1 MAIVTGSKFSNAI
14 RTTVRYFV
22 ILLVSLLVIFP
33 LYWMLVTAVQAP
45 EVTLRYPPVLYPID
59 PNLKGFHAIFFEK
72 QMGKW
77 LINSGFVAILTT
89 AITTALSIL
98 GAYALSWF

>member
-1 MAIVTGSKFSNAI
+1 
-14 RTTVRYFV
+14 
-22 ILLVSLLVIFP
+22 
-33 LYWMLVTAVQAP
+33 MLVTAVQAP

-89 AITTALSIL
+89 AITTAFSIL
-98 GAYALSWF
+98 GAYGLVGSEMCIRDRVNAALYPDAS

>member
-1 MAIVTGSKFSNAI
+1 MAIVRGTKLSNRVRA
-14 RTTVRYFV
+14 VFRYFT
-22 ILLVSLLVIFP
+22 IFLVSLLVIFP

-72 QMGKW
+72 QIK
-77 LINSGFVAILTT
+77 
-89 AITTALSIL
+89 
-98 GAYALSWF
+98 